1 MTTLSNY
8 FNYFKTTKK
17 LPWMFFF
24 LIFVFAPDLLAA
36 DTDFKPDTSTAFLGV
51 IFGRFSESYN
61 AVFGSGPID
70 SLLGIGFK
78 YFNGFVASVGAAVI
92 AYITIVALMNSAS
105 SGSPLGQKWH
115 TLFLPLRI
123 TAGAGMLLPNEY
135 GYNLAQSVT
144 MWFILTG
151 VNGADAV
158 WTQVSDMLHNQGA
171 QAITGASAAGSSG
184 GGKSADQQF
193 MTMLAPSIPAS
204 VFAACV
210 VGASGVSSDPSSND
224 PLGTQSGSSGSGSG
238 AASPSPSSADR
249 FACSP
254 NADKCSMPLKI
265 VPTDSNAAKVCGSLT
280 IANSQLK
287 APFDAEY
294 GDELKKG
301 LSIIA
306 DLSGATINTLR
317 SKGTMSTDEIKTAW
331 DQIKTS
337 LYNNYWYE
345 ARATAL
351 KQLELNKQNETKV
364 RDAAQKAGWIL
375 AGASYY
381 GIITESKGIGL
392 LDNDDIYAVIGNM
405 QLNDS
410 QDQNSAQLNGFLTKL
425 VQALQDYANSTAP
438 APATGSSP
446 DVNIKFKLDYTPP
459 VLMSVIGLGIPALID
474 YVLKNVFNPAESLG
488 LPNTINDSTSADQ
501 IRMAISKD
509 PLQKVSAA
517 GAKLTQMVEWVAF
530 SAMGATLLGTVIG
543 SISPFI
549 APFGTGIQVGAS
561 VVWGIILVALQGMV
575 MIFGLFYPSA
585 IIMNIYIPL
594 IPFMIYTVGV
604 IGWLLLC
611 IEAIAAAPIIAIG
624 LMHPEGQS
632 ESLGRAEPGLMM
644 MLNLMLRP
652 VLMVIGLCAGIITV
666 RLALLFF
673 SWGMNLVYTGG
684 LVTVNSLGGVGASLM
699 IFTGTIAIIV
709 HKSFDLINKIPDK
722 VLTWIGAQGTS
733 VGESG
738 DFLGKAEKSAQDG
751 GGMPANLAKG
761 TANTVKEGVSDVKSG
776 VRSTM
781 RSNQGSGDGGSIGG
795 E

>member
-1 MTTLSNY
+1 MITLINY
-8 FNYFKTTKK
+8 LKATKK
-17 LPWMFFF
+17 ISWLVFA
-24 LIFVFAPDLLAA
+24 LIFIFTPDLLAA
-36 DTDFKPDTSTAFLGV
+36 DGEFKPDTSTAFLGV
-51 IFGRFSESYN
+51 IFGRFSETYN
-61 AVFGSGPID
+61 SVFASGPID

-78 YFNGFVASVGAAVI
+78 YFNGFIASVGAAVI

-135 GYNLAQSVT
+135 GYNLAQSIT

-151 VNGADAV
+151 VSGADAV
-158 WTQVSDMLHNQGA
+158 WNQVSDKLHNEGM
-171 QAITGASAAGSSG
+171 QAISGAPADGSSATN
-184 GGKSADQQF
+184 GKSADQQF
-193 MTMLAPSIPAS
+193 MEMLAPSIPAA

-210 VGASGVSSDPSSND
+210 VGASGASSDPSSND
-224 PLGTQSGSSGSGSG
+224 PLGTQP
-238 AASPSPSSADR
+238 ASPDSGTSSAPSSSADK

-254 NADKCSMPLKI
+254 NPDKCSMPLTIVATDPNVAKI
-265 VPTDSNAAKVCGSLT
+265 CGSLT

-287 APFDAEY
+287 SPFDAEY
-294 GDELKKG
+294 GDELKKALG
-301 LSIIA
+301 IMA
-306 DLSGATINTLR
+306 DFSAAAINTLR
-317 SKGTMSTDEIKTAW
+317 SKGNMSTDDLKTAW
-331 DQIKTS
+331 GQIKPS
-337 LYNNYWYE
+337 LYNNYWYP

-351 KQLELNKQNETKV
+351 KQLELNKQYESKI

-381 GIITESKGIGL
+381 GIIKESKGIGL
-392 LDNDDIYAVIGNM
+392 LSNDDIHTVIGNM
-405 QLNDS
+405 QLNDAIGT
-410 QDQNSAQLNGFLTKL
+410 DSAQLNGFLNKL
-425 VQALQDYANSTAP
+425 IQNLQEYINSSSPPPGGSSTA
-438 APATGSSP
+438 
-446 DVNIKFKLDYTPP
+446 DVNIKFTVNYSPP
-459 VLMSVIGLGIPALID
+459 ALMKVVGLGIPALID
-474 YVLKNVFNPAESLG
+474 LVINKVFNPAESLG
-488 LPNTINDSTSADQ
+488 LPDTINDSTSADQ
-501 IRMAISKD
+501 LRQAISQD
-509 PLQKVSAA
+509 PLQKLSAA
-517 GAKLTQMVEWVAF
+517 GAKLTNTVEWVAF
-530 SAMGATLLGTVIG
+530 SAMGATLIGTLAGTIT
-543 SISPFI
+543 PFL

-561 VVWGIILVALQGMV
+561 VIWGIVLVALQTVV
-575 MIFGLFYPSA
+575 MIFGLFYPSG
-585 IIMNIYIPL
+585 IIMNVYIPL

-611 IEAIAAAPIIAIG
+611 IEAMAAAPIIAIG

-652 VLMVIGLCAGIITV
+652 VLMIIGLCAGIIVV

-684 LVTVNSLGGVGASLM
+684 LITINSLGGVGASLM
-699 IFTGTIAIIV
+699 LFTGAIAIIV

-751 GGMPANLAKG
+751 GSTPATVAKG
-761 TANTVKEGVSDVKSG
+761 TAGSIKDGLGDIKNSAKAAQKEGEG
-776 VRSTM
+776 E
-781 RSNQGSGDGGSIGG
+781 GGGGGIGG
-795 E
+795 A